1 MPTKEL
7 EYKGRKLVTREYAN
21 GWQVEVRP
29 QQGGPIKQTTMIFR
43 ELSDAIEE
51 AKKMVDSSR

>member
-7 EYKGRKLVTREYAN
+7 EYKGRKLVTRQYAN
-21 GWQVEVRP
+21 GWQLEVRP
-29 QQGGPIKQTTMIFR
+29 LQGELIKQATIFR

-51 AKKMVDSSR
+51 AKKVVDSSR

>member
-7 EYKGRKLVTREYAN
+7 EYKCRKLITRQYAN
-21 GWQVEVRP
+21 GWEVEVRSLH
-29 QQGGPIKQTTMIFR
+29 GGPIKQTMIFR